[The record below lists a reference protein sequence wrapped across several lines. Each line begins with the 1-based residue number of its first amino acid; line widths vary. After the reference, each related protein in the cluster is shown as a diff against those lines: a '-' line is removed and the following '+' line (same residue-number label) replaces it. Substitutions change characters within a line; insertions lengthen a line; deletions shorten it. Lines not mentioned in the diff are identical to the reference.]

1 MFTGIVAGT
10 ARVLAIEE
18 EGGVRKINIDLGGFS
33 EGLEIGASVA
43 IDGVCMTVAH
53 INENEAMFEAID
65 KTLERTTL
73 GQIEEGSNVNIERSL
88 KFGDELGG
96 HMISGHIMAK
106 ARITERVE
114 REGNLH
120 ILIENLELV
129 RPFVMEKGFIAIDG
143 MSLTVGE
150 VTNEDFSLH
159 IIPETLRVTTIG
171 NKGVGSMVNIEIDAR
186 TQAIVETMMRGG
198 GGHP

>member
-18 EGGVRKINIDLGGFS
+18 EVGVRKINIDLGGFS

-65 KTLERTTL
+65 ETLERTTL
-73 GQIEEGSNVNIERSL
+73 GQIEEGSYVNIERSL

-171 NKGVGSMVNIEIDAR
+171 NKVVGSMVNIEIDAR

>member
-18 EGGVRKINIDLGGFS
+18 EGGVRKINIALGGFS

-65 KTLERTTL
+65 ETLERTTL
-73 GQIEEGSNVNIERSL
+73 GQIEEGSYVNIERSL

-171 NKGVGSMVNIEIDAR
+171 NKVVGSMVNIEIDAR

>member
-65 KTLERTTL
+65 ETLERTTL
-73 GQIEEGSNVNIERSL
+73 GQIEEGSYVNIERSL

>member
-65 KTLERTTL
+65 ETLERTTL
-73 GQIEEGSNVNIERSL
+73 GQIEEGSYVNIERSL

-186 TQAIVETMMRGG
+186 TQAIVETMMRGA

>member
-18 EGGVRKINIDLGGFS
+18 EGGVRKSNIDLGGFS

-65 KTLERTTL
+65 ETLERTTL
-73 GQIEEGSNVNIERSL
+73 GQIEEGSYVNIERSL

-171 NKGVGSMVNIEIDAR
+171 NKVVGSMVNIEIDAR

>member
-65 KTLERTTL
+65 ETLERTTL
-73 GQIEEGSNVNIERSL
+73 GQIEEGSYVNIERSL

-171 NKGVGSMVNIEIDAR
+171 NKAVGSMVNIEIDAR

>member
-65 KTLERTTL
+65 ETLERTTL
-73 GQIEEGSNVNIERSL
+73 GQIEEGSYVNIERSL
-88 KFGDELGG
+88 KFGDEIGG

>member
-18 EGGVRKINIDLGGFS
+18 EGGVRKSNIDLGGFS

-65 KTLERTTL
+65 ETLERTTL
-73 GQIEEGSNVNIERSL
+73 GQIEEGSYVNIERSL

>member
-65 KTLERTTL
+65 ETLERTTL
-73 GQIEEGSNVNIERSL
+73 GQIEEGSYVNIERSL

-171 NKGVGSMVNIEIDAR
+171 NKVVGSMVNIEIDAR

-198 GGHP
+198 RGHP

>member
-53 INENEAMFEAID
+53 IYENEVMFEAID
-65 KTLERTTL
+65 ETLERTTL
-73 GQIEEGSNVNIERSL
+73 GQIEEGSYVNIERSL

-171 NKGVGSMVNIEIDAR
+171 NKVVGSMVNIEIDAR

-198 GGHP
+198 RGHP

>member
-65 KTLERTTL
+65 ETLERTTL
-73 GQIEEGSNVNIERSL
+73 GQIEEGSYVNIERSL

-114 REGNLH
+114 RGGNLH

-198 GGHP
+198 RGHP

>member
-65 KTLERTTL
+65 ETLERTTL
-73 GQIEEGSNVNIERSL
+73 GQIEEGSYVNIERSL

-96 HMISGHIMAK
+96 HMISVHIMAK

-198 GGHP
+198 RGHP

>member
-65 KTLERTTL
+65 ETLERTTL
-73 GQIEEGSNVNIERSL
+73 GQIEEGSYVNIERSL

-198 GGHP
+198 RGHP

>member
-65 KTLERTTL
+65 ETLERTTL
-73 GQIEEGSNVNIERSL
+73 GQIEEGSYVNIERSL

-96 HMISGHIMAK
+96 HMSSGHIMAK

>member
-65 KTLERTTL
+65 ETLERTTL
-73 GQIEEGSNVNIERSL
+73 GQIEEGSYVNIERSL

-171 NKGVGSMVNIEIDAR
+171 NKVVGSMVNIEIDAR
-186 TQAIVETMMRGG
+186 TPDSYTHLTLPTNREV
-198 GGHP
+198 

>member
-43 IDGVCMTVAH
+43 IDGVCMTVAD
-53 INENEAMFEAID
+53 INQNEAMFEAID
-65 KTLERTTL
+65 ETLERTTL
-73 GQIEEGSNVNIERSL
+73 GQIEEGSYVNIERSL

-171 NKGVGSMVNIEIDAR
+171 NKVVGSMVNIEIDAR

>member
-18 EGGVRKINIDLGGFS
+18 EGGVRKVNIDLGGFS

-65 KTLERTTL
+65 ETLERTTL
-73 GQIEEGSNVNIERSL
+73 GQIEEGSYVNIERSL

-120 ILIENLELV
+120 IIIENLELV

-171 NKGVGSMVNIEIDAR
+171 NKVVGSMVNIEIDAR

>member
-33 EGLEIGASVA
+33 EGLEIGASVS

-65 KTLERTTL
+65 ETLERTTL
-73 GQIEEGSNVNIERSL
+73 GQIEEGSYVNIERSL

-171 NKGVGSMVNIEIDAR
+171 NKVVGSMVNIEIDAR

>member
-10 ARVLAIEE
+10 AQVLALEE

-65 KTLERTTL
+65 ETLERTTL
-73 GQIEEGSNVNIERSL
+73 GQIEEGSYVNIERSL

-114 REGNLH
+114 RGGNLH

-171 NKGVGSMVNIEIDAR
+171 NKVVGSRVNIEIVAR

>member
-65 KTLERTTL
+65 ETLERTTL
-73 GQIEEGSNVNIERSL
+73 GQIEEGSYVNIERSL

-171 NKGVGSMVNIEIDAR
+171 NKVVGSMVNIEIDAR

>member
-18 EGGVRKINIDLGGFS
+18 EGGVCKINIDLGRFS

-65 KTLERTTL
+65 ETLERTTL
-73 GQIEEGSNVNIERSL
+73 GQIEEGSYVNIERSL

-171 NKGVGSMVNIEIDAR
+171 NKVVGSMVNIEIDAR